1 MIARMW
7 YIQFP
12 ERSVDSDI
20 YVKPVSIFVTG
31 LANIRET
38 SETEKC
44 QVVFMLTLEETEG
57 ILWSGGMLFLS
68 IRKSTGKGER

>member
-12 ERSVDSDI
+12 ARSVDSD
-20 YVKPVSIFVTG
+20 KPVSIFVTG

-44 QVVFMLTLEETEG
+44 RMVFMLTLEETEG